1 MQLSVIMLKVVAWV
15 ALAMWV
21 VSLALIV
28 WSVWIGDSSFWI
40 SSTFDDQF
48 DPPDLLE
55 KVRAVLLAAT
65 TTGTG
70 YYLLAFIVGLA
81 SASLLQ
87 VRHAAF
93 AAAPTYAY
101 PPQAPYP
108 TGPASGNAP
117 GTYGVPPTH

>member
-1 MQLSVIMLKVVAWV
+1 MQLSVIMLKVVAWI

-21 VSLALIV
+21 MSLALIV
-28 WSVWIGDSSFWI
+28 WSVWVGDSTFWI
-40 SSTFDDQF
+40 SSTFDDAI

-55 KVRAVLLAAT
+55 KVRGILLAAT

-87 VRHAAF
+87 VRHASYTAM
-93 AAAPTYAY
+93 TYAY
-101 PPQAPYP
+101 PPQSAYP
-108 TGPASGNAP
+108 TGPADGNAP